1 LADLRHL
8 ATLMLCVAACSP
20 PVHADPI
27 TQPRRPRIEL
37 CTVKHGWGTIIG
49 AYVRD
54 NELGEPVA
62 PARAEDGKMRW
73 LPIEDWAPSATPAPR
88 SVHSAELGLWLDPAC
103 SLGFAVTPA
112 TTRPHFVWR
121 RVADAAWAVWQVAD
135 WRPATSVVKS
145 PMWAGADARKCVPL
159 TSAERDQ
166 KLAGRGAWEV
176 TERYLPE
183 RFVEVQYTETAAE
196 QSVTPT
202 FTPIASPALASC
214 VPCEVGNY
222 LSCDGNPARCYRPDG
237 ASQGCCVQ

>member
-1 LADLRHL
+1 MADLRHL

-37 CTVKHGWGTIIG
+37 RTVKHSWGTIIG

-103 SLGFAVTPA
+103 SLG
-112 TTRPHFVWR
+112 
-121 RVADAAWAVWQVAD
+121 
-135 WRPATSVVKS
+135 
-145 PMWAGADARKCVPL
+145 KCVPL

-196 QSVTPT
+196 QSVRRPSRPSQARRWLRVCRARWATTCPAT
-202 FTPIASPALASC
+202 ATRHAATGRTAQAKGAACNEKAKPISKRALCCICRHS
-214 VPCEVGNY
+214 
-222 LSCDGNPARCYRPDG
+222 RP
-237 ASQGCCVQ
+237 

>member
-1 LADLRHL
+1 MADLRHL

-27 TQPRRPRIEL
+27 TQPRRP
-37 CTVKHGWGTIIG
+37 
-49 AYVRD
+49 
-54 NELGEPVA
+54 
-62 PARAEDGKMRW
+62 
-73 LPIEDWAPSATPAPR
+73 
-88 SVHSAELGLWLDPAC
+88 
-103 SLGFAVTPA
+103 
-112 TTRPHFVWR
+112 
-121 RVADAAWAVWQVAD
+121 
-135 WRPATSVVKS
+135 
-145 PMWAGADARKCVPL
+145 KCVPL

>member
-1 LADLRHL
+1 MADLRHL

-20 PVHADPI
+20 PV
-27 TQPRRPRIEL
+27 
-37 CTVKHGWGTIIG
+37 
-49 AYVRD
+49 
-54 NELGEPVA
+54 
-62 PARAEDGKMRW
+62 
-73 LPIEDWAPSATPAPR
+73 
-88 SVHSAELGLWLDPAC
+88 
-103 SLGFAVTPA
+103 
-112 TTRPHFVWR
+112 
-121 RVADAAWAVWQVAD
+121 
-135 WRPATSVVKS
+135 
-145 PMWAGADARKCVPL
+145 KCVPL

>member
-1 LADLRHL
+1 MADLRHL

-27 TQPRRPRIEL
+27 TQPR
-37 CTVKHGWGTIIG
+37 
-49 AYVRD
+49 
-54 NELGEPVA
+54 
-62 PARAEDGKMRW
+62 
-73 LPIEDWAPSATPAPR
+73 
-88 SVHSAELGLWLDPAC
+88 
-103 SLGFAVTPA
+103 
-112 TTRPHFVWR
+112 
-121 RVADAAWAVWQVAD
+121 
-135 WRPATSVVKS
+135 
-145 PMWAGADARKCVPL
+145 
-159 TSAERDQ
+159 
-166 KLAGRGAWEV
+166 
-176 TERYLPE
+176 RYLPE

>member
-1 LADLRHL
+1 MADLRHL

-37 CTVKHGWGTIIG
+37 RTVKHGWGTIIG

-62 PARAEDGKMRW
+62 PARAEDGKMR
-73 LPIEDWAPSATPAPR
+73 
-88 SVHSAELGLWLDPAC
+88 C
-103 SLGFAVTPA
+103 
-112 TTRPHFVWR
+112 
-121 RVADAAWAVWQVAD
+121 
-135 WRPATSVVKS
+135 
-145 PMWAGADARKCVPL
+145 
-159 TSAERDQ
+159 
-166 KLAGRGAWEV
+166 
-176 TERYLPE
+176 YLPE

>member
-1 LADLRHL
+1 
-8 ATLMLCVAACSP
+8 
-20 PVHADPI
+20 
-27 TQPRRPRIEL
+27 
-37 CTVKHGWGTIIG
+37 
-49 AYVRD
+49 
-54 NELGEPVA
+54 
-62 PARAEDGKMRW
+62 
-73 LPIEDWAPSATPAPR
+73 
-88 SVHSAELGLWLDPAC
+88 
-103 SLGFAVTPA
+103 
-112 TTRPHFVWR
+112 
-121 RVADAAWAVWQVAD
+121 
-135 WRPATSVVKS
+135 
-145 PMWAGADARKCVPL
+145 MWAGADAR

>member
-1 LADLRHL
+1 MADLRHL

-20 PVHADPI
+20 
-27 TQPRRPRIEL
+27 
-37 CTVKHGWGTIIG
+37 
-49 AYVRD
+49 
-54 NELGEPVA
+54 
-62 PARAEDGKMRW
+62 
-73 LPIEDWAPSATPAPR
+73 
-88 SVHSAELGLWLDPAC
+88 
-103 SLGFAVTPA
+103 
-112 TTRPHFVWR
+112 
-121 RVADAAWAVWQVAD
+121 
-135 WRPATSVVKS
+135 
-145 PMWAGADARKCVPL
+145 RKCVPL

-202 FTPIASPALASC
+202 FTPIASPALASY

>member
-1 LADLRHL
+1 MADLRHL

-20 PVHADPI
+20 
-27 TQPRRPRIEL
+27 
-37 CTVKHGWGTIIG
+37 
-49 AYVRD
+49 
-54 NELGEPVA
+54 
-62 PARAEDGKMRW
+62 
-73 LPIEDWAPSATPAPR
+73 
-88 SVHSAELGLWLDPAC
+88 
-103 SLGFAVTPA
+103 
-112 TTRPHFVWR
+112 
-121 RVADAAWAVWQVAD
+121 
-135 WRPATSVVKS
+135 
-145 PMWAGADARKCVPL
+145 RKCVPL

-237 ASQGCCVQ
+237 TSQGCCVQ